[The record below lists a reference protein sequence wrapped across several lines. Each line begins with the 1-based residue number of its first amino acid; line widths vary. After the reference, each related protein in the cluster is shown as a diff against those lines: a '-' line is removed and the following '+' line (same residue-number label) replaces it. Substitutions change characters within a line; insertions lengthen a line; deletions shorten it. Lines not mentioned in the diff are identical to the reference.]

1 MGGGEGKG
9 DTTQH
14 VRGSSLPRPHFR
26 STASLPELQLQGG
39 SSMAKVTGTRMLAL
53 TADFYDPGP
62 QAFQAAEGG
71 STAAHAEPLSP
82 VAGSRGRFLWFLRLP
97 FCSSCPVSLS
107 GCGHARQPLREPRP
121 RRPCS
126 SGRGPCQGISEQE
139 AESTRGRGPGRKYG
153 SSVLSEQ
160 ETGTVG
166 FPPAPSH
173 SSNPGVLEGKLAFS
187 GITTQGTDFSFGT
200 FDFSLPTACSEG
212 ALGIRPGCLSEDR
225 GRTERHW
232 WQEKPGGVPT
242 LPF

>member
-26 STASLPELQLQGG
+26 STALLPELQLQGG
-39 SSMAKVTGTRMLAL
+39 SSMAKVTGTRMPAL
-53 TADFYDPGP
+53 TAGFYDPGP
-62 QAFQAAEGG
+62 QAFQAAEEG

-82 VAGSRGRFLWFLRLP
+82 VAGSRGRFLRLP
-97 FCSSCPVSLS
+97 FWSSCPASLS
-107 GCGHARQPLREPRP
+107 GCGHVLQPLCEPRP
-121 RRPCS
+121 GRPCS

-139 AESTRGRGPGRKYG
+139 AESTRGRGPSRKYG
-153 SSVLSEQ
+153 SSILSEQ

-166 FPPAPSH
+166 FPPVPSY

-200 FDFSLPTACSEG
+200 FDFPSQQRAARE
-212 ALGIRPGCLSEDR
+212 
-225 GRTERHW
+225 HW
-232 WQEKPGGVPT
+232 A
-242 LPF
+242 